1 MRKPQP
7 WSEAIKADDEK
18 RGIDLDL
25 DDADDE
31 LFSMPILL
39 SPHSFEANTYLQYML
54 YTTIQYIHSYDIPLW
69 ADDG

>member
-39 SPHSFEANTYLQYML
+39 SPHSFEANTYLHAR
-54 YTTIQYIHSYDIPLW
+54 TIQYNILTIPLW
-69 ADDG
+69 AGG